1 MNEMRLVE
9 ITARAGHIRPFDLS
23 MRSNL
28 RQHALKT
35 PDSAEQLRCQPHVT
49 AKLFDKMFVTDSN
62 LIDHVADAYWI
73 RREKLVACPEDAT
86 LLGFIE
92 IAPGQTIAE
101 RALKDRKLRPR
112 TTSLQ
117 KALAQFRRRPTPN
130 RIKRDDLIPKFIS
143 RKAQDGS
150 SAPGL
155 EMHADHR

>member
-9 ITARAGHIRPFDLS
+9 ITARAGQFRPFDLS

-73 RREKLVACPEDAT
+73 RAAACIGKNLPPLLDRNKIRILDSFVA
-86 LLGFIE
+86 G
-92 IAPGQTIAE
+92 
-101 RALKDRKLRPR
+101 
-112 TTSLQ
+112 
-117 KALAQFRRRPTPN
+117 
-130 RIKRDDLIPKFIS
+130 
-143 RKAQDGS
+143 
-150 SAPGL
+150 
-155 EMHADHR
+155 